1 MAIYEYKGLDVEGKS
16 KAGIVDADSPKVA
29 RAKLRKSG
37 IFPVEITQ
45 TQQAAPTGLSK
56 PVTLF
61 SERMTLAETAVM
73 TRQLS
78 TLLGAGISLME
89 ALGALTEQVEKP
101 AAKKIWIDVRE
112 GVKEGASL
120 ADALT
125 RHPKV
130 FSVLYRQM
138 VRAGEAS
145 GTLDRILI
153 RLADYLESQVR
164 LRNKLFSILTYPVLM
179 LFVSGAI
186 LIFLISF
193 VVPKVTAIFADL
205 NQALPLPTVI
215 LLALSDFLRGYGWL
229 LIGAG
234 VLGGM
239 VYRRHIQTP
248 RGREQYDRLLL
259 RIPLAGRVAKMVAIS
274 RFTRTLATLLASGV
288 PLLTALEI
296 VQQVVGNKV
305 LEEAIQGA
313 RGNIREG
320 QSIAD
325 PLKRSGLFPPL
336 VTHMIAIGEKSG
348 ELEGMLQKVSEA
360 YDNEVETVVTGMT
373 SLLAPLMILGMG
385 GVVLFIVL
393 AILLPIFEV
402 SQIVK

>member
-120 ADALT
+120 ADALA

-145 GTLDRILI
+145 GTLDRILV

-239 VYRRHIQTP
+239 IYRRHIQTP

>member
-145 GTLDRILI
+145 GTLDRILV

-239 VYRRHIQTP
+239 MYRRHIQTP

-305 LEEAIQGA
+305 LEEVIQGA

>member
-130 FSVLYRQM
+130 FSMLYRQM

-145 GTLDRILI
+145 GTLDRILV

-164 LRNKLFSILTYPVLM
+164 LRNKLFSILTYPILM
-179 LFVSGAI
+179 LIVSGAI

-229 LIGAG
+229 LMGAG

-239 VYRRHIQTP
+239 IYRRHIQTP

>member
-145 GTLDRILI
+145 GTLDRILV

-239 VYRRHIQTP
+239 MYRRHIQTP

-393 AILLPIFEV
+393 ALLLPIFEV

>member
-1 MAIYEYKGLDVEGKS
+1 MAIYEYKGLDLQGKN
-16 KAGIVDADSPKVA
+16 KAGIVDADNPKVA

-37 IFPVEITQ
+37 IFPVEINPA
-45 TQQAAPTGLSK
+45 QQAAPTGLSK
-56 PVTLF
+56 PVPLF

-89 ALGALTEQVEKP
+89 ALAALTEQVEKP
-101 AAKKIWIDVRE
+101 VAKKIWIDVRE
-112 GVKEGASL
+112 GVKEGVSL
-120 ADALT
+120 ADALG
-125 RHPKV
+125 RHSKV
-130 FSVLYRQM
+130 FSPLYRQM

-145 GTLDRILI
+145 GTLDRILV
-153 RLADYLESQVR
+153 RLADYLENQVR

-179 LFVSGAI
+179 LFVSAAI

-215 LLALSDFLRGYGWL
+215 LLALSTFLRGYGWL
-229 LIGAG
+229 LIGVG

-239 VYRRHIQTP
+239 ALRRHVQTP
-248 RGREQYDRLLL
+248 RGKEQYDRFIL
-259 RIPLAGRVAKMVAIS
+259 RVPLVGKVAKMVAIS

-320 QSIAD
+320 QSIAE

>member
-1 MAIYEYKGLDVEGKS
+1 MAIYEYKGLDLQGKN
-16 KAGIVDADSPKVA
+16 KAGVVDADNPRVA

-37 IFPVEITQ
+37 IFPVELTQ
-45 TQQAAPTGLSK
+45 AQQAAATGLSK
-56 PVTLF
+56 PIPIF

-78 TLLGAGISLME
+78 TLIGAGISLME
-89 ALGALTEQVEKP
+89 ALAALTEQVEKP
-101 AAKKIWIDVRE
+101 IAKKIWIDVRE
-112 GVKEGASL
+112 GVKEGSSL
-120 ADALT
+120 ADALA

-130 FSVLYRQM
+130 FSLLYRQM

-179 LFVSGAI
+179 MFVSGFI

-205 NQALPLPTVI
+205 KQALPLPTVI
-215 LLALSDFLRGYGWL
+215 LLALSNFLRSYGWL
-229 LIGAG
+229 LIGVG
-234 VLGGM
+234 IIGGM
-239 VYRRHIQTP
+239 ALRRHFQTP
-248 RGREQYDRLLL
+248 RGREQYDRLIL
-259 RIPLAGRVAKMVAIS
+259 RVPLAGKVAKMVAIS

-320 QSIAD
+320 QSIAE

-385 GVVLFIVL
+385 AVVLFIVL

>member
-130 FSVLYRQM
+130 FSALYRQM

-145 GTLDRILI
+145 GTLDRILV

-186 LIFLISF
+186 LVFLISF

-234 VLGGM
+234 VFGGM
-239 VYRRHIQTP
+239 IYRRHIQTP

-274 RFTRTLATLLASGV
+274 RFARTLATLLASGV

>member
-120 ADALT
+120 ADALA

-145 GTLDRILI
+145 GTLDRILV

-239 VYRRHIQTP
+239 IYRRHIQTP

-259 RIPLAGRVAKMVAIS
+259 RVPLAGRVAKMVAIS

>member
-145 GTLDRILI
+145 GTLDRILV

-186 LIFLISF
+186 LVFLISF

-205 NQALPLPTVI
+205 NQALPLPTEI

-239 VYRRHIQTP
+239 MYRRHIQTP

>member
-1 MAIYEYKGLDVEGKS
+1 MAIYEYKGLDLQGKN
-16 KAGIVDADSPKVA
+16 KAGVVDADNPRMA

-37 IFPVEITQ
+37 IFPVEIAQ
-45 TQQAAPTGLSK
+45 TQQAATGLSK
-56 PVTLF
+56 PVFTF
-61 SERMTLAETAVM
+61 SERVALPETAVM

-78 TLLGAGISLME
+78 TLLSAGISLME

-101 AAKKIWIDVRE
+101 VAKKIWIDVRE
-112 GVKEGASL
+112 GVKEGVSF
-120 ADALT
+120 ADALA

-130 FSVLYRQM
+130 FSPLYRQM

-145 GTLDRILI
+145 GTLDRILV
-153 RLADYLESQVR
+153 RLADHLENQVR
-164 LRNKLFSILTYPVLM
+164 LRNKLFSILTYPALM
-179 LFVSGAI
+179 LVVSALI
-186 LIFLISF
+186 LVFLISF
-193 VVPKVTAIFADL
+193 VVPRVTAIFADL

-215 LLALSDFLRGYGWL
+215 LLGLSNFLRSYGWL
-229 LIGAG
+229 LIGLG
-234 VLGGM
+234 VIIGM
-239 VYRRHIQTP
+239 MYRRHLRTA
-248 RGREQYDRLLL
+248 GCREQYDRFIL
-259 RIPLAGRVAKMVAIS
+259 RVPLVGRVARMVAIS

-288 PLLTALEI
+288 PLLISLEI

-385 GVVLFIVL
+385 AVVLFIVL

>member
-61 SERMTLAETAVM
+61 SEGMTLAETAVM

-145 GTLDRILI
+145 GTLDRILV

-239 VYRRHIQTP
+239 IYRRHIQTP

-320 QSIAD
+320 QSIAE

>member
-1 MAIYEYKGLDVEGKS
+1 MAIYEYKGLDLEGKS
-16 KAGIVDADSPKVA
+16 KAGIVDADNPKVA

-120 ADALT
+120 ADALA

-145 GTLDRILI
+145 GTLDRILV

-193 VVPKVTAIFADL
+193 VVPKVTGIFADL
-205 NQALPLPTVI
+205 KQALPLPTVI

-234 VLGGM
+234 ILGGM
-239 VYRRHIQTP
+239 IYRRHIQTP
-248 RGREQYDRLLL
+248 RGREQYDRLHSENPAGRKGGEDGRHLPL
-259 RIPLAGRVAKMVAIS
+259 HPDPGDLAGERGSAVDGAGDRPAGG
-274 RFTRTLATLLASGV
+274 RQQGPRGGDSGG
-288 PLLTALEI
+288 PRQYPGGAEHRRSAEAERSFPA
-296 VQQVVGNKV
+296 VG
-305 LEEAIQGA
+305 
-313 RGNIREG
+313 
-320 QSIAD
+320 D
-325 PLKRSGLFPPL
+325 
-336 VTHMIAIGEKSG
+336 
-348 ELEGMLQKVSEA
+348 A
-360 YDNEVETVVTGMT
+360 YDRDRREERRVRGDAAESLRGVRQRGGDGGDRDDVTARPIDDPRHGGWSF
-373 SLLAPLMILGMG
+373 SLSFWRFCCRSSRS
-385 GVVLFIVL
+385 VR
-393 AILLPIFEV
+393 
-402 SQIVK
+402 S

>member
-1 MAIYEYKGLDVEGKS
+1 MAIYEYKGLDVEGKN

-145 GTLDRILI
+145 GTLDRILV

-239 VYRRHIQTP
+239 MYRRHIQTP